1 MPQMLEDR
9 DAGEPFYTFKKI
21 HDDFFSRLKTD
32 DRLTGEYRIDTW
44 DMGRFDIN
52 NLPPSGIHARYQP
65 LRITPIEESISFY
78 TYRIEGIVWLLIS
91 EMGVEIQ
98 YDLATYYLARIMEIF
113 TDRPDDWSLN
123 GIVHEVKFTD
133 AGWAQDWTERK
144 SSVMLCSITFAIYA
158 DIERM
163 HTQSS

>member
-1 MPQMLEDR
+1 MPQMIDDR

-21 HDDFFSRLKTD
+21 HEDFFSRLKTD
-32 DRLTGEYRIDTW
+32 ERMVSEYRIDTW
-44 DMGRFDIN
+44 SMGRFDMR
-52 NLPPSGIHARYQP
+52 NLPVTGIHARYQP
-65 LRITPIEESISFY
+65 LRISPLEETISFY
-78 TYRIEGIVWLLIS
+78 AYRTEVIVWLLIN

-123 GIVHEVKFTD
+123 GIVTDVKFTD
-133 AGWAQDWTERK
+133 AGWAQDWNERRN
-144 SSVMLCSITFAIYA
+144 SMMLCSITFAIYA

>member
-1 MPQMLEDR
+1 MPQFLNDR

-21 HDDFFSRLKTD
+21 HDDFYDRLKTD

-44 DMGRFDIN
+44 DMGRFDLRH
-52 NLPPSGIHARYQP
+52 LPATGIHAKYQP
-65 LRITPIEESISFY
+65 IRIAMEEECTGYY
-78 TYRIEGIVWLLIS
+78 TYRIEGIVWLLIC

-113 TDRPDDWSLN
+113 TDKPDDWSLN
-123 GIVHEVKFTD
+123 GIVHSVKFSD
-133 AGWAQDWTERK
+133 AGWAQDYNERGT
-144 SSVMLCSITFAIYA
+144 SILLCSVTFEIYA

-163 HTQSS
+163 HTQS